1 MMEVKSMRERYT
13 GVAIVL
19 HWLIAAA
26 VLFMIGLGWTLED
39 MPKGTPQRTYWFN
52 LHKSIGVTIGVLVV
66 LRLLWRLTHR
76 PPALPSSMPAWEV
89 TAARINH
96 VLLYALLIAMP
107 VIGFLASNF
116 TKFGVKYFG
125 LQIGPFFP
133 EDQGL
138 RDTLQGLHGALSWVL
153 FALIVLH
160 VLAALKHWLID
171 KDRVF
176 QRMLPG

>member
-1 MMEVKSMRERYT
+1 
-13 GVAIVL
+13 
-19 HWLIAAA
+19 
-26 VLFMIGLGWTLED
+26 
-39 MPKGTPQRTYWFN
+39 
-52 LHKSIGVTIGVLVV
+52 
-66 LRLLWRLTHR
+66 
-76 PPALPSSMPAWEV
+76 
-89 TAARINH
+89 
-96 VLLYALLIAMP
+96 LLYALLIAMP

-125 LQIGPFFP
+125 LQIGPFFS

-153 FALIVLH
+153 FALVVLH